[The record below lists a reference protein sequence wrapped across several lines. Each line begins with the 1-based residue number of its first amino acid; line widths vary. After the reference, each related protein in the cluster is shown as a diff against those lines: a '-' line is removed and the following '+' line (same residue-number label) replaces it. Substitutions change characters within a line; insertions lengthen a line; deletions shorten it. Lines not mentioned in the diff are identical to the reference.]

1 MNDYVTLSVGDETYA
16 VPVASVQELVLLQ
29 PLTHVP
35 TMPAC
40 IRGLMNL
47 RGTVVPVVDLAR
59 QLGLGETEI
68 GSQTCV
74 VIVEVAGGGGVRS
87 TMGVLANDLRDVVE
101 IASENIA
108 PAPAFGSRLPPSYV
122 AGVARLAGQYVLV
135 LDLARILSADELL
148 AATATAAEPS

>member
-1 MNDYVTLSVGDETYA
+1 MTTYVTLRVGGEAYA
-16 VPVASVQELVLLQ
+16 VSVAAVQELVLLQ

-59 QLGLGETEI
+59 QLGLGETPVTL
-68 GSQTCV
+68 QTCV
-74 VIVEVAGGGGVRS
+74 VIVEVFSGGVRS
-87 TMGVLANDLRDVVE
+87 TMGVLANHVNDVVR

-108 PAPAFGSRLPPSYV
+108 PAPAFGSRVPPSYV
-122 AGVARLAGQYVLV
+122 AGVARLAGEYVLL
-135 LDLARILSADELL
+135 LDLAKILSAEELL
-148 AATATAAEPS
+148 AATAMAESS

>member
-1 MNDYVTLSVGDETYA
+1 MNDYVTLGVGDETYA
-16 VPVASVQELVLLQ
+16 VSVASVQELVLLQ

-47 RGTVVPVVDLAR
+47 RGTVVPVVDLAK
-59 QLGLGETEI
+59 QLGLGETVA

-74 VIVEVAGGGGVRS
+74 VIVDVAAGGVRS

-101 IASENIA
+101 IASENVA

-122 AGVARLAGQYVLV
+122 AGVARLAGEYVLV
-135 LDLARILSADELL
+135 LDLAKILSADELL
-148 AATATAAEPS
+148 AATAATAETS

>member
-1 MNDYVTLSVGDETYA
+1 MNDYVTLSVGGETYA
-16 VPVASVQELVLLQ
+16 VSVASVHELVLLQ

-35 TMPAC
+35 RMPAC

-47 RGTVVPVVDLAR
+47 RGTVVPVVDLAK
-59 QLGLGETEI
+59 QLGLGETAV

-74 VIVEVAGGGGVRS
+74 VIVEASGGGVRS
-87 TMGVLANDLRDVVE
+87 TMGVLANDLRDVIE

-122 AGVARLAGQYVLV
+122 AGVARLAGEYVLV
-135 LDLARILSADELL
+135 LDLAKILSADELL
-148 AATATAAEPS
+148 AATAATAEPS

>member
-1 MNDYVTLSVGDETYA
+1 MTTYVTLRVGGEAYA
-16 VPVASVQELVLLQ
+16 VSVAAVQELVLLQ

-59 QLGLGETEI
+59 QLGLGETPVTP
-68 GSQTCV
+68 QTCV
-74 VIVEVAGGGGVRS
+74 VIVDVMSGGVRS
-87 TMGVLANDLRDVVE
+87 TMGVLANHVNDVVR

-108 PAPAFGSRLPPSYV
+108 PAPAFGSRVPPSYV
-122 AGVARLAGQYVLV
+122 AGVARLDGEYVLL
-135 LDLARILSADELL
+135 LDLAKILSAEELL
-148 AATATAAEPS
+148 AATAMAESA